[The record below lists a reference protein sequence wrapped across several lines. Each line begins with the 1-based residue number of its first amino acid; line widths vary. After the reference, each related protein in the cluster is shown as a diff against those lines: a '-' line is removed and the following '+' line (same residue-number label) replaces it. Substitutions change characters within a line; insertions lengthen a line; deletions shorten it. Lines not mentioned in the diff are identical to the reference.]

1 MSTIRL
7 RSLATGVIAVAA
19 AVTLSACGSSGTAN
33 ADLANGKDQ
42 FTKKC
47 GSCHTMKAAGTVG
60 VIGPNLDDAFRGS
73 RAEGYPSSTFE
84 GVVRQWI
91 AKAEQVR
98 EPVMPRNLV
107 TGKDADDV
115 AAYVAVSAGVG
126 AKPGELTDSP
136 VVSASTK

>member
-1 MSTIRL
+1 MARHMSTIRL

-73 RAEGYPSSTFE
+73 RAEGYPSSTF
-84 GVVRQWI
+84 VSRSC
-91 AKAEQVR
+91 R
-98 EPVMPRNLV
+98 EISSPGRMPTMLPPMWRCRR
-107 TGKDADDV
+107 
-115 AAYVAVSAGVG
+115 
-126 AKPGELTDSP
+126 ELAPSQE
-136 VVSASTK
+136 S